1 MRRSLWRRL
10 KGRNVSL
17 VDGKD
22 VWGRIVKAKQKD
34 WRCRGKLTLVGFL
47 RGFGAL
53 ALDGLRD
60 VGSGVP
66 GDVGLA
72 GYPE

>member
-1 MRRSLWRRL
+1 MSAWLTIKMAR
-10 KGRNVSL
+10 
-17 VDGKD
+17 
-22 VWGRIVKAKQKD
+22 GRIVKAKQKD
-34 WRCRGKLTLVGFL
+34 WRGRGKLTLVGFL

-60 VGSGVP
+60 VGGGVP

-72 GYPE
+72 GYSG